1 MPDQTVKETR
11 NGADLPAVSVS
22 VPTSVCRPTA
32 SGPVLYVT
40 RVPLITGATVPTPSS
55 VTADGVTA
63 SLVTSST
70 EAAEMLQE
78 NVTSYAKLVTLAADD
93 YAALIP
99 KLSQRGVIGGAVYDA
114 VIARAAEI
122 AQVDCLVT
130 LNEAHFR
137 QLHLS
142 VRLQTVGGR
151 RFNCKTDL

>member
-1 MPDQTVKETR
+1 MNETR

-70 EAAEMLQE
+70 EAAES
-78 NVTSYAKLVTLAADD
+78 TRAPSA
-93 YAALIP
+93 
-99 KLSQRGVIGGAVYDA
+99 GVEETTCGAVLSTRSPVRTLVD
-114 VIARAAEI
+114 VFPEPLETTARK
-122 AQVDCLVT
+122 
-130 LNEAHFR
+130 
-137 QLHLS
+137 S
-142 VRLQTVGGR
+142 
-151 RFNCKTDL
+151 